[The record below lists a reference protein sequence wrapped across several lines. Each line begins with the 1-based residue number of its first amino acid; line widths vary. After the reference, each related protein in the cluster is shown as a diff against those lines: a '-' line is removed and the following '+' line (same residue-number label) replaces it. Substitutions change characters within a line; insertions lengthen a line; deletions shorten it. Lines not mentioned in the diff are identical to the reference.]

1 MVKNSVFADSEKTM
15 SNGGNPK
22 QIVRSLLPTIVIN
35 GILPFIIYIMM
46 KNLLHQSDFLSL
58 IATGVPST
66 LASLASI
73 VRNRRIDFIAGVVL
87 LGIVVGLLV
96 TLISHDA
103 KLLLVRESFFTMA
116 FGLAF
121 LVSLLFPKPLIYY
134 AARAVRAGN
143 DPEQLR
149 SFESRWQ
156 DVPFR
161 IAIRIQSAIWG
172 VGLLLEATVR
182 FLLVFTLS
190 VAQFLVI
197 SPFVLWGVIALT
209 FVVSRVY
216 IEWWRKRYKPNF

>member
-1 MVKNSVFADSEKTM
+1 MKNSVFADSGKTT
-15 SNGGNPK
+15 SNGSNPK
-22 QIVRSLLPTIVIN
+22 QVVRSLLPTIVIN
-35 GILPFIIYIMM
+35 AILPFIIYMIM

-58 IATGVPST
+58 VATGIPPT
-66 LASLASI
+66 LASLISI

-96 TLISHDA
+96 TLVSHDA

-134 AARAVRAGN
+134 ATRTVLAGN
-143 DPEQLR
+143 DPEQVQR
-149 SFESRWQ
+149 YEARWQ
-156 DVPFR
+156 DTAFR
-161 IAIRIQSAIWG
+161 IAIRTQTTIWG

-190 VAQFLVI
+190 IAQFLVI
-197 SPFVLWGVIALT
+197 SPFVLWGILALT
-209 FVVSRVY
+209 FIASRLYMERWKKV
-216 IEWWRKRYKPNF
+216 K